1 MIQIQLIEPLNF
13 WLFNRRF
20 LLPFSM
26 IVLVIIQIVIRYV
39 GRQKLTNVEFEGEN
53 ISPEKLP
60 QPSGW
65 RILVGMLKIEEA
77 TESGIVLPKEHRE
90 GQEYLR
96 SMAKVL
102 AVGELA
108 YQHDKFQG
116 GVSLEKRK
124 PKPWVNVGDIVLV
137 GQYAGQSINV
147 IDSSNDNRP
156 QTLKLL
162 NDDEILAV
170 IPDISVINT

>member
-1 MIQIQLIEPLNF
+1 M
-13 WLFNRRF
+13 
-20 LLPFSM
+20 
-26 IVLVIIQIVIRYV
+26 
-39 GRQKLTNVEFEGEN
+39 TNVKFEGEA

-65 RILVGMLKIEEA
+65 RILVGMLTIEETTA
-77 TESGIVLPKEHRE
+77 GGIVLPKEHRE

-96 SMAKVL
+96 SIAKVL
-102 AVGELA
+102 AVGKLA

-124 PKPWVNVGDIVLV
+124 PTPWVEVGDIVLI

-147 IDSSNDNRP
+147 IDNDKP
-156 QTLKLL
+156 QSLKLL
-162 NDDEILAV
+162 NDDEILSV
-170 IPDISVINT
+170 IPDISVIST